1 MMFKHK
7 PKMPLAGKYV
17 IFKIICTK
25 CGWEKDSQM
34 ESIDGFI
41 NHATIRLKKEKMRLR
56 YRKCPQ
62 CGGDVEIKENVVIS

>member
-1 MMFKHK
+1 
-7 PKMPLAGKYV
+7 
-17 IFKIICTK
+17 
-25 CGWEKDSQM
+25 M